1 MTRGHRLSDDL
12 RKTIVYLRKTCST
25 LNEISQKSNCK
36 KRTIQRILA
45 EHRKTNGPGHELTA
59 ELRGRKRILSFE
71 DLRFVH
77 GLLTHTP
84 DMYLDEIR
92 DAVYE
97 RRGVLAS
104 TPTLWRVLKLSG
116 YTLKKVR

>member
-1 MTRGHRLSDDL
+1 LSDDL

-36 KRTIQRILA
+36 KRTIQCILA
-45 EHRKTNGPGHELTA
+45 EHRKTRPGQELTA
-59 ELRGRKRILSFE
+59 ELRGRKRIE

-92 DAVYE
+92 DALNE
-97 RRGVLAS
+97 WRGVLAS
-104 TPTLWRVLKLSG
+104 TPTLWHVLKLSG